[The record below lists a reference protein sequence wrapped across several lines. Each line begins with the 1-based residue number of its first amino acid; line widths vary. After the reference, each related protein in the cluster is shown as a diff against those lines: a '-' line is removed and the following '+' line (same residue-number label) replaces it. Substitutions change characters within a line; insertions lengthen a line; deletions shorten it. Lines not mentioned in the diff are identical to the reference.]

1 MRRADGSICRGNGC
15 RRRGCRSIR
24 PAPWPR
30 PGLPAVCTRVLARA
44 RALFAQA
51 HAAMA
56 QCDRRAM
63 RPARLMGASYAA
75 LLDRLEA
82 RGWARLAEPVR
93 VPKWQKLW
101 IAARYL
107 T

>member
-1 MRRADGSICRGNGC
+1 
-15 RRRGCRSIR
+15 
-24 PAPWPR
+24 
-30 PGLPAVCTRVLARA
+30 VLTRA

-56 QCDRRAM
+56 ECDRRAM
-63 RPARLMGASYAA
+63 RPARLMSASYAA

-82 RGWARLAEPVR
+82 RGWQRLAEPVR

-101 IAARYL
+101 IAARHL
-107 T
+107 A